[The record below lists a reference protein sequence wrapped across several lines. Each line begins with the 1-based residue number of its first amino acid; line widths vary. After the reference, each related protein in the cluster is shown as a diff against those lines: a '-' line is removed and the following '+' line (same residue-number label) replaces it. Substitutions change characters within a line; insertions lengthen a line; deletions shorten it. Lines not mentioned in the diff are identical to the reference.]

1 MNKPRRNLIA
11 FAVIGLLVSFNGC
24 DSLTSPNSNFGD
36 LDELTSNPNR
46 VSLAT
51 AAQGLIIGYRAYFLG
66 PNDIV
71 SGLGILGRESYNHDV
86 ADPRFESE
94 MLGGDLQPS
103 SPAFGGNFWSEPYLD
118 IKLGQ
123 ILLDGV
129 DQVDETEVS
138 AGEKEALRGFA
149 KTMQALEFLTLVIT
163 RDDNCGCAITFPE
176 DPRTPA
182 PEATKSQVFAHIV
195 QLLDD
200 AKSDLQGATSFPFRF
215 SSGFSGFDTPA
226 TFLQFNRAV
235 RARVA
240 VYLSEWDDALQAL
253 SESFLDTSGDLD
265 LGVYH
270 TFSTGSGDRTNEL
283 LQPSGDPN
291 LRAHPSIAIDAEMQ
305 LDGVTPDDRLLRKTR
320 TISTRAYSG
329 LCSPQSQFPDCTV
342 GFDIYNSSTTPIPI
356 IRNEELILLR
366 AEANIGKSQL
376 GLAEDDI
383 NLIRGQSGN
392 LPAVTL
398 TSASQALDQVLY
410 EKRYSLLFEGGH
422 RWIDLRR
429 YGKLSELPLDLPSH
443 QVNGLYP
450 IPVGETAA
458 RN

>member
-1 MNKPRRNLIA
+1 MMNKPRTNLIA

-36 LDELTSNPNR
+36 LDELTGNPNR

-66 PNDIV
+66 PNDLV

-118 IKLGQ
+118 IKLAQ
-123 ILLDGV
+123 ILLDGA
-129 DQVDETEVS
+129 DQVDDAEVS

-149 KTMQALEFLTLVIT
+149 KTMQALEFLTLVVT

-176 DPRTPA
+176 DARNPA

-240 VYLSEWDDALQAL
+240 VYQSEWDDALQAL
-253 SESFLDTSGDLD
+253 SESFLDTNGDLD

-270 TFSTGSGDRTNEL
+270 TFSTGSGDRTNGL
-283 LQPSGDPN
+283 FQPGADPN
-291 LRAHPSIAIDAEMQ
+291 LRAHPSIT
-305 LDGVTPDDRLLRKTR
+305 G
-320 TISTRAYSG
+320 
-329 LCSPQSQFPDCTV
+329 CSSP
-342 GFDIYNSSTTPIPI
+342 GPIPI
-356 IRNEELILLR
+356 
-366 AEANIGKSQL
+366 
-376 GLAEDDI
+376 
-383 NLIRGQSGN
+383 
-392 LPAVTL
+392 
-398 TSASQALDQVLY
+398 
-410 EKRYSLLFEGGH
+410 
-422 RWIDLRR
+422 
-429 YGKLSELPLDLPSH
+429 
-443 QVNGLYP
+443 
-450 IPVGETAA
+450 
-458 RN
+458 